1 MKNTVEVSGIDVFA
15 YHGCMEEEARLGGK
29 FIVDVEISTDFM
41 KAAETDQLIDTIDYV
56 RVREIVVEEMAI
68 RSKLI
73 EHVGYRILKRF
84 RKEFKMMDKAWIKVR
99 KINPPINGTVKEVA
113 IVLEGLSIQPLE
125 SFKG

>member
-1 MKNTVEVSGIDVFA
+1 MKNTVEVVGIEVYAF
-15 YHGCMEEEARLGGK
+15 HGCMEEEARLGGK

-56 RVREIVVEEMAI
+56 RIREIVVEEMAV

-84 RKEFKMMDKAWIKVR
+84 RQEFKTMNKAWIKVR
-99 KINPPINGTVKEVA
+99 KLNPPVNGTVKEVA
-113 IVLEGLSIQPLE
+113 VVLEG
-125 SFKG
+125 

>member
-1 MKNTVEVSGIDVFA
+1 MKNTVEVSGIEVFA
-15 YHGCMEEEARLGGK
+15 YHGCMPEEAILGGK
-29 FIVDVEISTDFM
+29 FIVDVEIVTDFM

-84 RKEFKMMDKAWIKVR
+84 RTEFKNMDKAWIKVR

-113 IVLEGLSIQPLE
+113 VVLEG
-125 SFKG
+125 